1 VPKLFYRISC
11 NNVTLTDSV
20 IGQAQKYFL
29 PNQLQDCH
37 TVANMFC
44 QVLQKCFLLSVTN
57 MSLLHIYHNVTMLHP
72 TPLQWKLRPPY
83 SGN

>member
-1 VPKLFYRISC
+1 MSKLFYRISC

-29 PNQLQDCH
+29 PNQLQNCH

-44 QVLQKCFLLSVTN
+44 QVLQKCRSRSVLCSPSVPLPPTVE
-57 MSLLHIYHNVTMLHP
+57 IK
-72 TPLQWKLRPPY
+72 TPLQWTLRPPY